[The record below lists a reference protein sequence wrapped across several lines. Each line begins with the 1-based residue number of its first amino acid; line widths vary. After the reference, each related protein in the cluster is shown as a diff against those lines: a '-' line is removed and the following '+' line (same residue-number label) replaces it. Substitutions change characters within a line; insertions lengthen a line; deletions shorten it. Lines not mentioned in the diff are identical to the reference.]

1 MPISTFPRMPLP
13 DTKGKQVSPY
23 FQAVIVI
30 SLKPL
35 NHFLCHIIAK
45 ASVSFKTKCRTA
57 SVDVSDN
64 SVIFRKTGNPTT
76 TSVAAGAG
84 MKTSESRE
92 ASEVSPS
99 LLLHSLFMWQLWSV
113 FLSECVQWRTPP
125 EFAPSSF
132 VQFIASGPQRH
143 ANDIEVWGN
152 WARRHWEA
160 AGRRLLRCFFA
171 LPFITHLPL
180 DMVRRHRVCFSSILN
195 PLSLYK

>member
-1 MPISTFPRMPLP
+1 
-13 DTKGKQVSPY
+13 
-23 FQAVIVI
+23 
-30 SLKPL
+30 
-35 NHFLCHIIAK
+35 
-45 ASVSFKTKCRTA
+45 
-57 SVDVSDN
+57 
-64 SVIFRKTGNPTT
+64 
-76 TSVAAGAG
+76 
-84 MKTSESRE
+84 MKTTESRE

-143 ANDIEVWGN
+143 ANDTEVWGN

-180 DMVRRHRVCFSSILN
+180 DMVRRHRFVFQAYWTLCRSINSQIGPQIASLCTPTEEWTGYCSWQMFYNIPCFCVFYHILVRS
-195 PLSLYK
+195 LSVFRFAPICCVNLTVAVVGC